1 MIPKIEIDTY
11 LVAFAVLTSILSFS
25 SNTSI
30 SGICSA
36 LMLLFWPGA
45 IGLMF
50 FRKKIEFNNTIKY
63 MIFTYV
69 FFFFFFKLMYHL
81 GFYPSGGSGQ
91 AGFLIYCVM
100 FYIVGYNFPWKNY
113 KALNTVLVFS
123 FIGYFILMLT
133 TFTMLNEIE
142 DSVLWSKNQL
152 GQMLGIAVIFEVFIL
167 PRVVK
172 SKYMKLAMYACSI
185 PTLIALM
192 DIHSRT
198 PVIALTV
205 VTIVN
210 FVLKKNK
217 TNNDYWMAFGVLVL
231 VGFLIYCLGGIEFLK
246 ELFEIDSDTN
256 LSSAEGLNDM
266 TSGRL
271 DGYAIAF
278 KDFAKSPI
286 LGIGAYAYM
295 DNFVVCTLRT
305 GGIVLAVFILPFVY
319 VKLFSSFKN
328 ANIYLESYN
337 KDENVNVIMYIL
349 RCFSLFF
356 FVISLMEGYP
366 PLGPSTSVFMLWLF
380 MGMAESIMTEPK
392 AFSKEIVDPFR

>member
-1 MIPKIEIDTY
+1 MHGKTDIEKHIIGI
-11 LVAFAVLTSILSFS
+11 AVFTSILSFS
-25 SNTSI
+25 PNHSI
-30 SGICSA
+30 SRICNI
-36 LMLLFWPGA
+36 LLYLFWIA
-45 IGLMF
+45 DIGLKSTTSRLRINM
-50 FRKKIEFNNTIKY
+50 TPKY
-63 MIFTYV
+63 MLFVFALFTV
-69 FFFFFFKLMYHL
+69 MCRLFCFL
-81 GFYPSGGSGQ
+81 GFYPTPG
-91 AGFLIYCVM
+91 AGIAKYLGYCAI
-100 FYIVGYNFPWKNY
+100 FYIVGYNFSWKNY

-152 GQMLGIAVIFEVFIL
+152 GQMLGSAVIFEVFIL

-198 PVIALTV
+198 PIIALTV
-205 VTIVN
+205 ITIVN
-210 FVLKKNK
+210 FVMKKKK
-217 TNNDYWMAFGVLVL
+217 TSNDYWLAVGVIVL
-231 VGFLIYCLGGIEFLK
+231 VGLLVFALGGVEFLK

-256 LSSAEGLNDM
+256 ISSTEGLNDM

-319 VKLFSSFKN
+319 GKLFLSFKN
-328 ANIYLESYN
+328 SNIYLNSKL
-337 KDENVNVIMYIL
+337 KDDNVYTVMYIL